1 MLAILAILGL
11 STLAKAL
18 FSLGKWPLFKMAN
31 FEGQR
36 MAMLKLANPTC
47 LLNDKSTLGKLLY
60 FLPW

>member
-36 MAMLKLANPTC
+36 MAMLKLAN
-47 LLNDKSTLGKLLY
+47 
-60 FLPW
+60 LPHLFNER